1 MKFIFPY
8 DREWVGLIFISIY
21 NARFY
26 QALKK
31 AVDTPGFADRV
42 LLYDLDLLDNLIDRP
57 KPFLITILSDY
68 HEDAQR

>member
-31 AVDTPGFADRV
+31 AVDTLGFADRV
-42 LLYDLDLLDNLIDRP
+42 LLYDFDLLDNLIDRP

>member
-31 AVDTPGFADRV
+31 AVDTLGFADRV

>member
-31 AVDTPGFADRV
+31 AVDALGFADRV